1 MKTKTRLNNLS
12 VSSFNQICGD
22 DFSRASVHIFCPF
35 FKIHHPWLQ
44 WHHFLYCSTFFFS
57 VSPTLSLNF
66 VSNSKSNVMYGFGL
80 VWLEA
85 HEHRS
90 NHCKSFS
97 DCEASL
103 HCLFR
108 SACLLPLRSRRYYH
122 SCTIL
127 DLIIKACR
135 IFVNLILQLGLHS
148 PVVVF
153 SKLQI
158 LTQRSSLLYDS
169 YILTPGF
176 DFLLGSDCFKELKL
190 WNRMTIVSQFSWDWN

>member
-1 MKTKTRLNNLS
+1 
-12 VSSFNQICGD
+12 VSSLAHQAISFVLTSKSIIHGCNSFL
-22 DFSRASVHIFCPF
+22 FSTAVLS
-35 FKIHHPWLQ
+35 LS
-44 WHHFLYCSTFFFS
+44 LS
-57 VSPTLSLNF
+57 LSLNF
-66 VSNSKSNVMYGFGL
+66 ISNEKSNVMYGFGL
-80 VWLEA
+80 VGWK
-85 HEHRS
+85 HRNFAATTARAFLTVKPPS
-90 NHCKSFS
+90 TVS
-97 DCEASL
+97 
-103 HCLFR
+103 

-190 WNRMTIVSQFSWDWN
+190 WNRMTVVSQFSWDWN